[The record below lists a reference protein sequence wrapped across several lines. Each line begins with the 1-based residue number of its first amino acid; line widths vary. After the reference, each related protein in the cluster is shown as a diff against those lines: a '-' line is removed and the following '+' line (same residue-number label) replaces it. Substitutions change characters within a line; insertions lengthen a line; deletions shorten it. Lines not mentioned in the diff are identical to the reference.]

1 MGGSLEHGGWMPA
14 LSRLHLGERPAK
26 VFLYIYAALLR
37 IGTTGQSFFRG
48 HRKHPDRGYHPH
60 GSLDLLSAA
69 LAGSATSQHLTDLL
83 SQRWPDLPA
92 PLFDYVPS
100 TNMLNSGLWR
110 QWLHYMFFSL
120 LDLAHA

>member
-1 MGGSLEHGGWMPA
+1 MG
-14 LSRLHLGERPAK
+14 LSMGDGCPLCLDFISASAPPK
-26 VFLYIYAALLR
+26 
-37 IGTTGQSFFRG
+37 FFRG